1 MDGLILRDV
10 IEGVIGLLVLYLT
23 YKEFTASR
31 EDRAVQVQKDQS
43 KADTDLELKV
53 KELEGKIATQY
64 GELSTKLTNLEKSI
78 TESKTINFAFE
89 ARILANLDKVDS
101 KLERL
106 QEAVLRSIYNL
117 NQNTNKNEK

>member
-106 QEAVLRSIYNL
+106 QEVVLRSLYNL

>member
-1 MDGLILRDV
+1 MDGLILKDV

-106 QEAVLRSIYNL
+106 QEVVLRSLYNL

>member
-10 IEGVIGLLVLYLT
+10 IEGVFGLLVLYLT

-106 QEAVLRSIYNL
+106 QEVVLRSLYNL

>member
-10 IEGVIGLLVLYLT
+10 VEGVLGVLVLYLS
-23 YKEFTASR
+23 YKEFLTAK
-31 EDRAVQVQKDQS
+31 EDRAAKAQKDQS
-43 KADTDLELKV
+43 KTDTDLELKV

-64 GELSTKLTNLEKSI
+64 GELSVKLSNLEKSI
-78 TESKTINFAFE
+78 TDSKNTNFAFE
-89 ARILANLDKVDS
+89 TRILANLDKVDN

>member
-106 QEAVLRSIYNL
+106 QEVVLRSLYNL
-117 NQNTNKNEK
+117 NQNNKNEK